1 MAIYHLSVKPVSRG
15 GGKSAVAASA
25 YRSGENLI
33 NPVDGVVHDY
43 TRRGGVERTGLIGWA
58 GDRQSLWGQTE
69 QIETRK
75 NARLAVEAE
84 VAIPH
89 ELSPDQRHQLV
100 ADFALELAAA
110 YKSPVDW
117 AIHVPHRVGDGDDRN
132 VHAHILVGCRE
143 AENDTLGKRVVPFD
157 GNEQMVQWRER
168 WAVLSNDR
176 LQAIGSEERVDH
188 RTLEA
193 QREAAKERG
202 DERAADD
209 LDREP
214 LPRMDMASTALERRG
229 VSTRSGD
236 EVRAVK
242 ARNAE
247 RKTLL
252 ELLRETAAGIKS
264 AAAEMGQAARE
275 TAGRGARAL
284 IEKIKMARGEQKILQ
299 ADQQARSATRDK
311 EIALARETETR
322 RIDAEER
329 AASIARETTKQ
340 QAAEKVR
347 EAQRLEYERQ
357 VKLYRDQDIAK
368 FGPDEGR
375 SR

>member
-1 MAIYHLSVKPVSRG
+1 MAIYHLSVKPVSRS

-43 TRRGGVERTGLIGWA
+43 TRRGGVERTGLVGWA

-117 AIHVPHRVGDGDDRN
+117 AIHVPHRAGERDDRN

-157 GNEQMVQWRER
+157 GNEQVVQWRER

-176 LQAIGSEERVDH
+176 LKAIGSDERVDH
-188 RTLEA
+188 RTLKA
-193 QREAAKERG
+193 QHEAAKERG

-214 LPRMDMASTALERRG
+214 LPRMDMASIALERRG

-236 EVRAVK
+236 EVRAVRS
-242 ARNAE
+242 RNAE

-252 ELLRETAAGIKS
+252 DLLRETVAGIKS
-264 AAAEMGQAARE
+264 AVIELNQATRDRAESSARGIVAMVRAKQRGADAARE
-275 TAGRGARAL
+275 
-284 IEKIKMARGEQKILQ
+284 
-299 ADQQARSATRDK
+299 
-311 EIALARETETR
+311 
-322 RIDAEER
+322 
-329 AASIARETTKQ
+329 AAKQ
-340 QAAEKVR
+340 QAAEKER

-357 VKLYRDQDIAK
+357 VKFYRDQDIAR
-368 FGPDEGR
+368 FGPDGGR
-375 SR
+375 GNSR